1 MMNFPAKHVF
11 PDTAKTNDKGHLV
24 IGDCSVTD
32 LASQYGT
39 PLYIIDE
46 DTVRNRCS
54 SFRIAFNELYPN
66 SQIIYGSKALANLA
80 ITKIIVDEKLG
91 LDVVSGG
98 ELALANA
105 GGAPL
110 KDIYFHGNNKSRQ
123 ELTEAVTLGIGRIV
137 IDSFYEIALLEE
149 IASQSNNIQ
158 DVLIRVSPA
167 VDPHTHSYISTGI
180 LDSKFGFA
188 IDTGDA
194 ALAVKEI
201 VSSPHLNL
209 IGLHCHIGSQLFEF
223 DPYQKAIRVAIK
235 FASEMQDEGLTLSEF
250 SPGGGFGIAYTRDDY
265 PPSIN
270 VFASAITS
278 EVISACEDF
287 KLEHPK
293 LLVEPGRSIVGPA
306 GVAVYTTGARKTIPG
321 IRTYLSV
328 DGGMGDNI
336 SPALYQASYEA
347 IVANKMGNDPS
358 DKVTIAGKYCE
369 SGDILINDVN
379 LAPTEPG
386 DIIAIPASGA
396 YCIPMS
402 SNYNMSPRPCLVL
415 VKDGSSRVIR
425 RRETYEDLMA
435 SDVI

>member
-1 MMNFPAKHVF
+1 MVNFPAKHVF
-11 PDTAKTNDKGHLV
+11 PDTTTINDKGHLV
-24 IGDCSVTD
+24 IGDCSVAD
-32 LASQYGT
+32 LASKYGT

-46 DTVRNRCS
+46 DTVRNRCT
-54 SFRIAFNELYPN
+54 SFRVAFKELYPN
-66 SQIIYGSKALANLA
+66 SQIIYGSKAFANLA
-80 ITKIIVDEKLG
+80 ITKIIVDEELG

-105 GGAPL
+105 GGAPS
-110 KDIYFHGNNKSRQ
+110 KSIYFHGNNKSRQ
-123 ELTEAVTLGIGRIV
+123 ELTEAVSLGIGRIV
-137 IDSFYEIALLEE
+137 IDSFYEIDLLEE
-149 IASQSNNIQ
+149 IGCQTNKTQ

-194 ALAVKEI
+194 AFAVKKVI
-201 VSSPHLNL
+201 SSPHLNL

-223 DPYQKAIRVAIK
+223 DPYQKAIQVAIK
-235 FASEMQDEGLTLSEF
+235 FASDMRDEGLTLYEF
-250 SPGGGFGIAYTRDDY
+250 SPGGGFGIAYTKDDN
-265 PPSIN
+265 PPSITE
-270 VFASAITS
+270 FAYAITS
-278 EVISACEDF
+278 EVISACKDF
-287 KLEHPK
+287 SLEHPK
-293 LLVEPGRSIVGPA
+293 LLIEPGRSIIGPA
-306 GVAVYTTGARKTIPG
+306 GVAAYTTGARKVIPG

-336 SPALYQASYEA
+336 RPALYQASYEA
-347 IVANKMGNDPS
+347 VVANKMNNTSS

-386 DIIAIPASGA
+386 DIIAIPATGA

-402 SNYNMSPRPCLVL
+402 SNYNMSPRPCVVL
-415 VKDGSSRVIR
+415 VKGGSSRVIR